1 VKVDGLENSWI
12 LPIYKDLKLR
22 REEEE
27 EKRDVDR
34 SSYIY
39 RRCNSAAVYQGAP
52 ELGHASALAG
62 MHVSSKSGD
71 DIVRHKYRGFNR

>member
-1 VKVDGLENSWI
+1 LS
-12 LPIYKDLKLR
+12 IYKDLKLR

-27 EKRDVDR
+27 EKRDADK

-39 RRCNSAAVYQGAP
+39 KRCDSAAVCWGAP
-52 ELGHASALAG
+52 ELEHVLTLVG

-71 DIVRHKYRGFNR
+71 DAVRHRGGVEIPF